1 MVTQT
6 KTPAFEMPNGEV
18 LYISYNREKDTLDVG
33 SATNAGLAVQH
44 SFEYN
49 HDKALDDNL
58 TEVNEKLENMEEYC
72 EAEEM
77 ERGGFRR

>member
-1 MVTQT
+1 M
-6 KTPAFEMPNGEV
+6 
-18 LYISYNREKDTLDVG
+18 DVG
-33 SATNAGLAVQH
+33 SATNSGLAVRH

-49 HDKALDDNL
+49 HDKSLDDNL